1 MFVKVLA
8 RLEVIP
14 TGEVKPDAEA
24 EPKDQQEIIS
34 MCFKQTDFYSLL
46 SIASSILT
54 SGRDMGKPYHI
65 EKL

>member
-24 EPKDQQEIIS
+24 EPKDQQETIS
-34 MCFKQTDFYSLL
+34 MCFKQTE
-46 SIASSILT
+46 
-54 SGRDMGKPYHI
+54 PYHI